1 MLQADTTLT
10 GNNEVLISVVI
21 PTYHRGDLLTKCL
34 KAINQQSLNR
44 TLYEVIVVHDGPDAV
59 TEKRIKRYFPGVR
72 YYSLKENKGPAAAR
86 NYGWL
91 NAKGTLIAFTDD
103 DCLPDKNWLRDI
115 VGSYNNEPEIAYS
128 GKVHVPLP
136 DSPTD
141 FELNTARLAEAAFI
155 TANCICTKAALLRVG
170 GFDERFRMAWRE
182 DSDLEFKL
190 LSENIPIK
198 KLENALVVHPV
209 RKAPWG
215 ISIKEQKKGMFNA
228 LLYKKFPFLY
238 REKIGEAPPITYY
251 LMIALFFGILYG
263 LITWKPETLEITLT
277 GYLALFLLLAF
288 KRLKYTSRRFGHV
301 AEMLV
306 TSMIIP
312 FLSVYWQW
320 YGAFKYRVLFI

>member
-1 MLQADTTLT
+1 MIQAATTLKNT
-10 GNNEVLISVVI
+10 DKLLISVVI
-21 PTYHRGDLLTKCL
+21 PTCKRPELLAKCL
-34 KAINQQSLNR
+34 RALNR
-44 TLYEVIVVHDGPDAV
+44 QSIPKELFEVIVVHDGPDTA
-59 TEKRIKRYFPGVR
+59 TENKIKRSFPEVR

-91 NAKGTLIAFTDD
+91 NAKGSLIAFTDD
-103 DCLPDKNWLRDI
+103 DCLPDKNWLIDI
-115 VGSYNNEPEIAYS
+115 CSVYNNETEIAYT
-128 GKVHVPLP
+128 GRVRVPLP

-141 FELNTARLAEAAFI
+141 FELNTARLAEAEFI
-155 TANCICTKAALLRVG
+155 TANCICTKAALLKVG

-190 LSENIPIK
+190 LSENIPIVNLK
-198 KLENALVVHPV
+198 NALVVHPV

-238 REKIGEAPPITYY
+238 RQRIGDAPPVSYY
-251 LMIALFFGILYG
+251 LMIILFIGMIYG
-263 LITWKPETLEITLT
+263 MVTPGPFTLEITVT
-277 GYLALFLLLAF
+277 GYSVLFLLLAF
-288 KRLKYTSRRFGHV
+288 KRLKYTSRRVDHV
-301 AEMLV
+301 AEMV
-306 TSMIIP
+306 ITSMIIP